1 MTGFTADWLALREP
15 ADHAARSASVA
26 TGLRAHFADRPTITV
41 LDLGCGAGSNLR
53 GTYQHLPQHQD
64 WTLVDYDPALLVAA
78 RAELSQWA
86 DSATPDGDTLLLRKG
101 AAELRVQS
109 VQADLTTDLESVLAI
124 QPDLVTAAA
133 LFDLVS
139 ESWLASFT
147 EALSAARLPLYTVLT
162 YDGVQQWQPAH
173 SLDDTVVAGFNAHQR
188 TDKGFGAAAGPRAIN
203 VLTSSLRTAGYAI
216 TTGASPWQLAAGP
229 LLSELATGV
238 AASALEMRAVTQ
250 AQAAEWEAARHGAA
264 VGSATIGHLD
274 VLALPPADVRERR

>member
-15 ADHAARSASVA
+15 ADHVARSGSVA
-26 TGLRAHFADRPTITV
+26 AALRAHFAHRAAITV

-53 GTYQHLPQHQD
+53 GTYQDLPQHQD

-78 RAELSQWA
+78 RAELTGWA

-101 AAELRVQS
+101 AAELRVQF
-109 VQADLTTDLESVLAI
+109 VQADLTTDLPSVLAV

-139 ESWLASFT
+139 ERWLATFT
-147 EALSAARLPLYTVLT
+147 EALSAVRLPLYTVLT
-162 YDGVQQWQPAH
+162 YDGLQQWQPPH
-173 SLDDTVVAGFNAHQR
+173 PLDDTVVAGFNAHQR
-188 TDKGFGAAAGPRAIN
+188 TDKGFGAAAGPRAVGI
-203 VLTSSLRTAGYAI
+203 LASSLRTAGYAI
-216 TTGASPWQLAAGP
+216 STGASPWQLAASP
-229 LLSELATGV
+229 LLAELVAGI
-238 AASALEMRAVTQ
+238 AASALEVRAVTD

-274 VLALPPADVRERR
+274 VLALPPAAG